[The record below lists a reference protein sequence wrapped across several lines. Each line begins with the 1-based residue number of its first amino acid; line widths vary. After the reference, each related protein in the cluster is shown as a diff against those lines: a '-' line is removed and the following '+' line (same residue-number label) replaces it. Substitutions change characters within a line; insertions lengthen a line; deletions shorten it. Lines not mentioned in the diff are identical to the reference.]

1 MAESEAIVP
10 GDGTGF
16 AGEAELVKDRI
27 HEVAGSVTGEG
38 SAGAV
43 GSMSAWSETEDE
55 DTCAGVTEARDGLSP
70 VGLVLIGAAFC
81 FTDALAVVAEAGAPL
96 TRDDGTVNLLQ
107 FVGRYL
113 YVRRCHWIP

>member
-1 MAESEAIVP
+1 VAESEAVVA

-16 AGEAELVKDRI
+16 AGEAELVKDRV

-43 GSMSAWSETEDE
+43 GSVSAWSETEDE
-55 DTCAGVTEARDGLSP
+55 DTCSGVAEARHGPGP

-96 TRDDGTVNLLQ
+96 TRDD
-107 FVGRYL
+107 
-113 YVRRCHWIP
+113 